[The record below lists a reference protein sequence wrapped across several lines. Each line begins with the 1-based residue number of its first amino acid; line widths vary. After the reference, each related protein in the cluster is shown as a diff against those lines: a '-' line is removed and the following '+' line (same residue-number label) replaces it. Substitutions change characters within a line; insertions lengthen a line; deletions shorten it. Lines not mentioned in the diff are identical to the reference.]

1 MEIIDK
7 KENINHVV
15 TTTIDHPLSQL
26 SEKAWEIGKKRHQ
39 VLEPL
44 LKLSE
49 IPKSKIQEVCKELGL
64 SSRTIFRLIKRYK
77 DAGGTIISLVPHTS
91 SGGDGKFRLDQKIE
105 IIIQEAIDKVYL
117 SKQQNT
123 VKSVIIEVKRRCIE
137 ANLKPPSKNTIHR
150 RVKDLSTKTVLEKR
164 KGKKAAHLY
173 TPNFGPSVTAD
184 YPLQAFMMDHTKV
197 DLIVVDEFQRQP
209 IGRPWLCV
217 AIDIYS
223 RCIAGFYLSFEAPSS
238 VSVGLCLTHAVFAKD
253 NYLKK
258 FEINGT
264 WPIFGKPNSIYV
276 DQGAEFTSSAL
287 KRGCEQNGI
296 KIFWRRVGAPH
307 LHGIVERL
315 HGNLMKAVHALPG
328 TTFSN
333 PVERGEYDSS
343 AHAVLTIRELEKWLI
358 HVIVGQYHLDIHST
372 IMEPPLSRFRRG
384 LELLPSSPVQ
394 VTNEKSFLIDFLPIM
409 KRTIQRH
416 GFVID
421 HIHYFCNGLIPWINS
436 KDKKESFIIRR
447 DPRDL
452 SRIYVLHPK
461 ETHYLEVPYRHMGR
475 SSITIWEH
483 KESLRR
489 IREKGLSYYDESTI
503 FKTISDMRMIVENAT
518 KETKQERKKKA
529 IIENIREKMPH
540 TNDKSKKIKEP
551 PKYDLAEIKPFDE
564 IEEW

>member
-1 MEIIDK
+1 MKIIDK
-7 KENINHVV
+7 KENIDHSVPM
-15 TTTIDHPLSQL
+15 TIDHPLAQL
-26 SEKAWEIGKKRHQ
+26 SEKAWEIAKKRHQ
-39 VLEPL
+39 TLEPL
-44 LKLSE
+44 LGLLE

-64 SSRTIFRLIKRYK
+64 SRRTIFRLIKKYK
-77 DAGGTIISLVPHTS
+77 NAGGTIISLVPQMS

-137 ANLKPPSKNTIHR
+137 ADLKPPSKNTIHR
-150 RVKDLSTKTVLEKR
+150 RIKELSTKTALEKR
-164 KGKKAAHLY
+164 KGKKAAHPF
-173 TPNFGPSVTAD
+173 TPNLGPSVTAD

-197 DLIVVDEFQRQP
+197 DLIVVDEFQRLP
-209 IGRPWLCV
+209 IGRPWLSL

-223 RCIAGFYLSFEAPSS
+223 RCIAGFYLSLEAPSS

-276 DQGAEFTSSAL
+276 DQGAEFTSPAL
-287 KRGCEQNGI
+287 KKGCDQNGI

-307 LHGIVERL
+307 LHGVIERL
-315 HGNLMKAVHALPG
+315 NGTLMKAVHALPG

-333 PVERGEYDSS
+333 PMERGEYDSNS
-343 AHAVLTIRELEKWLI
+343 HAVLTMRELEKWLI
-358 HVIVGQYHLDIHST
+358 HVIVGQYHLDIHSM

-384 LELLPSSPVQ
+384 IELLPSSPVQ
-394 VTNEKSFLIDFLPIM
+394 VTNEKPFLIDFLPMM

-421 HIHYFCNGLIPWINS
+421 HIQYFCNGLIPWINS
-436 KDKKESFIIRR
+436 KDKTDCFIIRR

-461 ETHYLEVPYRHMGR
+461 ESHYLEVPYRNMGR
-475 SSITIWEH
+475 PSITLWEH
-483 KESLRR
+483 KESIRR
-489 IREKGLSYYDESTI
+489 IREKGLSYYDEATI
-503 FKTISDMRMIVENAT
+503 FKTISEMRIIVENAT
-518 KETKQERKKKA
+518 KETKLERKKRT
-529 IIENIREKMPH
+529 IIENIREKMSH
-540 TNDKSKKIKEP
+540 TQDKSKQPKESK
-551 PKYDLAEIKPFDE
+551 KYDPADIKPFDE